1 MIGMAEF
8 LSKLRVRL
16 ANYLPVG
23 VMRAVRPFLTVQFIT
38 FMLMGVINTAVLV
51 CTATLLDI
59 FNRYALSPD
68 SVLRIVAEHS
78 RLNFIIGYV
87 VSIISSF
94 FINCKITF
102 RQKPTWRKF
111 ITFPV
116 SYLPNFIFQYIM
128 VFIFTS
134 LDLNQTIAYICA
146 AVVGTPLT
154 FAAMKLLVFRRRKTN

>member
-1 MIGMAEF
+1 MISMAEF

-16 ANYLPVG
+16 ATHLPPG

-59 FNRYALSPD
+59 FNQYAFPPESA
-68 SVLRIVAEHS
+68 LRAIAEHS
-78 RLNFIIGYV
+78 RLNFIIGYA

-102 RQKPTWRKF
+102 KQKPTWKKF
-111 ITFPV
+111 ITFPI
-116 SYLPNFIFQYIM
+116 SYLPNFTVQYIM

-134 LDLNQTIAYICA
+134 LNLNQTMAYICA
-146 AVVGTPLT
+146 AIVGTPLT